1 MAEWRKVDV
10 AMWADAK
17 FRSLSAIPP
26 CGQGLWIWLLTG
38 PQTTRMPGVFS
49 AGRAGMAEQIRWPQK
64 HFDDAWGQVSAAG
77 MVMAD
82 LDAPLVFVPNA
93 LRYNMPAS
101 PNVITSWR
109 SVWQAFPECGLKHT
123 IWLTFRDELEAFS
136 TAFGEAFCRAC
147 AEPEIPG
154 HPAGQAA
161 PRTTSEPVLFDAE
174 PPRPVGID
182 PVEVAALYAEML
194 PSLPQSRGGI
204 TKTQAGRR
212 ILASIRARS
221 REYGMTT
228 TQDWRRYFERVA
240 ASPFLMGSTPQF
252 RADLAW
258 LTSPTNMDKVLAG
271 KYDRRRGS
279 GELNN
284 QTGRDWGDVS

>member
-26 CGQGLWIWLLTG
+26 CGQGLWVWLLTG
-38 PQTTRMPGVFS
+38 PQTSRMPGVFA
-49 AGRAGMAEQIRWPQK
+49 AGRAGMAEQIRWPQRQ
-64 HFDDAWGQVSAAG
+64 FDDAWEQVAAAG

-82 LDAPLVFVPNA
+82 FDAPLVFVPNA
-93 LRYNMPAS
+93 LRYNLPAS

-109 SVWQAFPECGLKHT
+109 SVWQAFPECRLKHT
-123 IWLTFRDELEAFS
+123 IWTTYRDELEAFS
-136 TAFGEAFCRAC
+136 PAFGDAFGRAC
-147 AEPEIPG
+147 GEPEVPG
-154 HPAGQAA
+154 GAPVLDCPDNPA
-161 PRTTSEPVLFDAE
+161 PVLFQAE
-174 PPRPVGID
+174 PSGPAVVD
-182 PVEVAALYAEML
+182 PVDVAAIYAELL
-194 PSLPQSRGGI
+194 PSLPQSRGVI

-212 ILASIRARS
+212 ILAAIKARA
-221 REYGMTT
+221 REYGMEHPD
-228 TQDWRRYFERVA
+228 DWRQYFERVA

-252 RADLAW
+252 RADLTW